1 MKRIGTIMLV
11 LLAIVSMAA
20 IGGVGCKTSAE
31 EAAVEEAGEE
41 TAEETAE
48 EAAVE
53 EAGEETAEV
62 VAGGELKIV
71 HIPKVVH
78 PWFDIVQIGAES
90 MAKML
95 TESTDTKVT
104 VEYIAP
110 MAADVAEQ
118 NSIILQAVSRGATG
132 IFVDPLD
139 PTGNEAA
146 FQEVR
151 AEGLLVTLYDCSPF
165 GDYTAV
171 AMRSEQSAEYV
182 MERMATLLPDGSKIA
197 VMQGFPTA
205 AGHRQ
210 RYEWYMDN
218 VDNYPQFEFIDGG
231 IDNDDMETAR
241 QQAAA
246 VIAANPD
253 LAGYI
258 GCDAAYPVGVSQAVK
273 EAGKVGEIMIVGMG
287 EMVSI
292 LDYIS
297 EGVLESTVYVAP
309 DMQGAYSV
317 LLHFLDSKGFYTQGI
332 QVPYFL
338 DVGCSYIDSTNV
350 DEFINRFNVPIEGI
364 VE

>member
-1 MKRIGTIMLV
+1 MLV

-62 VAGGELKIV
+62 VAADELKIV

-258 GCDAAYPVGVSQAVK
+258 GC
-273 EAGKVGEIMIVGMG
+273 
-287 EMVSI
+287 
-292 LDYIS
+292 
-297 EGVLESTVYVAP
+297 
-309 DMQGAYSV
+309 
-317 LLHFLDSKGFYTQGI
+317 
-332 QVPYFL
+332 
-338 DVGCSYIDSTNV
+338 
-350 DEFINRFNVPIEGI
+350 
-364 VE
+364 